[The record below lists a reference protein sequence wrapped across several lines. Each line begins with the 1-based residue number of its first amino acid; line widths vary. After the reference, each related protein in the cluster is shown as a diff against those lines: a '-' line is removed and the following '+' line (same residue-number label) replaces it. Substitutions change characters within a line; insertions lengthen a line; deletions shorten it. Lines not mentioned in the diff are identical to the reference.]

1 MNDTPELHV
10 GTVRVPV
17 NMLLSWRAAVEL
29 VFAERDLKAVPRA
42 GLDGVV
48 RQVLGR
54 RRHSEPFE
62 YIYLI
67 APPRDV
73 RARLSVH
80 GYTEDHC
87 RSEWKAAR
95 DELAARRRRWAEREG
110 EAPAAGRDELEKM
123 TWEDWLAG
131 VREPRPANPTGRGSR
146 KRRPWHAMD
155 LLGIISDPI
164 VSLRLMLEALEEP
177 VWMDCDYLYEFEDDT
192 SASPHGLAR
201 RDEALSGRWPEG
213 RITVLT
219 EGRSDARLVSAA
231 LRALHPELADA
242 FQFLDF
248 DEFRIEGGASP
259 LARMVRVLSGAR
271 MGSRILA
278 MFDNDAAGVEAMQ
291 ELAGLRLPPNVRL
304 MALPSIPLARRYP
317 TFGPGGSET
326 MDVNGGAAAIELYLG
341 RGPLTATD
349 GGLRPVRWTEWRPK
363 VGRYQGVVE
372 GKQEV
377 AQAFLRDLEGGG
389 TPAALRRRFPD
400 IDRLLRAMFA
410 AFEDLA
416 PGP

>member
-1 MNDTPELHV
+1 MTDTPELHV
-10 GTVRVPV
+10 GTFKVPA

-29 VFAERDLKAVPRA
+29 VFAERDLKVSPFA

-54 RRHSEPFE
+54 RRHAEPVE
-62 YIYLI
+62 YVYLI

-73 RARLSVH
+73 RARLNVH
-80 GYTEDHC
+80 GYTEQHC
-87 RSEWKAAR
+87 RSSWKAAR
-95 DELAARRRRWAEREG
+95 NELAARRRRWAEQEG
-110 EAPAAGRDELEKM
+110 EELDASAGALEKM
-123 TWEDWLAG
+123 TWEEWLAG
-131 VREPRPANPTGRGSR
+131 VREPLAPTPTRRGLKR
-146 KRRPWHAMD
+146 RRPWHASD
-155 LLGIISDPI
+155 LLGMISDPI

-177 VWMDCDYLYEFEDDT
+177 VWLDCDYLYLYEEDN

-201 RDEALSGRWPEG
+201 QDEAMSGRWPEG

-231 LRALHPELADA
+231 LRALHPELSDA

-259 LARMVRVLSGAR
+259 LARMVKGLAGTK
-271 MGSRILA
+271 MGSRMLA

-291 ELAGLRLPPNVRL
+291 ELSTLRLPPNVCV
-304 MALPSIPLARRYP
+304 MALPAIPLARRYP
-317 TFGPGGSET
+317 TLGPAGSKT
-326 MDVNGGAAAIELYLG
+326 MDVNGSAAAIELYLG
-341 RGPLTATD
+341 KGPLSGAN
-349 GGLRPVRWTEWRPK
+349 GALRPVRWTEWRPK
-363 VGRYQGVVE
+363 IGRYQGAVE

-377 AQAFLRDLEGGG
+377 AHAFLRDLDAGG

-400 IDRLLRAMFA
+400 MDRLLRAMSA
-410 AFEDLA
+410 AFEDL
-416 PGP
+416 PPNP

>member
-10 GTVRVPV
+10 GTVRVPI

-29 VFAERDLKAVPRA
+29 VFAEHDLTVRPRA
-42 GLDGVV
+42 GLDDVV
-48 RQVLGR
+48 QQVIDLRQ
-54 RRHSEPFE
+54 HAEPVE
-62 YIYLI
+62 YVYLI

-73 RARLSVH
+73 RARLNVH
-80 GYTEDHC
+80 GYTEQHC

-95 DELAARRRRWAEREG
+95 DELAARRRRWAELEA
-110 EAPAAGRDELEKM
+110 EAPSPSAEALENM
-123 TWEDWLAG
+123 AWEEWLAG
-131 VREPRPANPTGRGSR
+131 VREPLPPTPSGRGSR
-146 KRRPWHAMD
+146 RHRPWHAMD
-155 LLGIISDPI
+155 LLGMISDPI
-164 VSLRLMLEALEEP
+164 VSLRLVLEALEAP
-177 VWMDCDYLYEFEDDT
+177 VWLDCDYLYLYEHDT
-192 SASPHGLAR
+192 SASPHSLAR
-201 RDEALSGRWPEG
+201 QDETTSGRWPEG

-231 LRALHPELADA
+231 LLALHPELSDA

-259 LARMVRVLSGAR
+259 LARMVRGLSGTR
-271 MGSRILA
+271 MGSRMLA

-291 ELAGLRLPPNVRL
+291 ELSALRLPPNVRV
-304 MALPSIPLARRYP
+304 MALPEIPLARRYP
-317 TFGPGGSET
+317 TLGPGGSGT

-341 RGPLTATD
+341 RGPLTGAD
-349 GGLRPVRWTEWRPK
+349 GRLRPVRWTEWRPK
-363 VGRYQGVVE
+363 VGRYQGAVE
-372 GKQEV
+372 GKREV

-400 IDRLLRAMFA
+400 MDRLLRAMSA

-416 PGP
+416 PNP